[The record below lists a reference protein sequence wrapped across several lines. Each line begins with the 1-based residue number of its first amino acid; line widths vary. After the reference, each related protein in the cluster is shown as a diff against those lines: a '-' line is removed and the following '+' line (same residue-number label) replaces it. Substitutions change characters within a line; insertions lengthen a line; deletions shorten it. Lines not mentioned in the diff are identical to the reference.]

1 MLCAGDCAH
10 TGIQYSEGM
19 ERQRS
24 RDLLIVTVF
33 IVAAAVSLLGIGR
46 LEVDSS
52 TDAFI
57 PAKAPVVETNNRIEE
72 QFGSLDAL
80 VVSLYDEGGII
91 NKESL
96 AVIDSLT
103 RKIETLDGVK
113 QASSI
118 TNLKHLK
125 PSEDGVDVVP
135 LFEESINELEEH
147 IASWPG
153 FYEGTFLSEDRSSA
167 SILIQT
173 QLDYNQAELLGSL
186 RAILALLDGLQGS
199 ILGLPVVTEQI
210 RISLLADLAF
220 LVPIVAALIML
231 VLYLFLRSFKATL
244 LCLVPLIFSSSLAL
258 GIMSIAGITFT
269 MATML
274 VPVLLLIVGSAYT
287 IHIFSHFF
295 EEYEKVGVDAALA
308 NVVKKNTYPILAAA
322 ATTAFGF
329 LAQLSSPLLPFRTFG
344 LLSFIGVA
352 ICAASS
358 LLLLPALIR
367 LVYKN
372 PVRRQVRKQATR
384 RGLWAGVGNT
394 IANRYG
400 KAVPIASLLILG
412 IVLPLSYSQLE
423 EGTNILAFFKDSSTL
438 VQDTR
443 SYNQRM
449 QGSFSLSVMLKPS
462 EAVLLPGTLRIVEE
476 AITVLEKENQ
486 VGGIQSIL
494 PFVKRMNQLL
504 GPGEDVRESNAME
517 PEPVFDFF
525 SDTSYEIATEQ
536 LYEPSVELAGGMGK
550 YEIPLNPAEYG
561 LETEEQ
567 LASLIA
573 QYLLLYSSSLDA
585 FINDPLEPDALL
597 ITILLKDSDTKT
609 LRHLT
614 ALIPT
619 LFPQSWS
626 VEIGGGEA
634 VSLALTDLVTKSQ
647 VISLFSSLLAVWL
660 LVLFTFKSAKLATLS
675 LIPCLFALASVFS
688 VMAIFHI
695 KLDIITSLLAALCI
709 GVGVDYAI
717 HLIAAFQRNDQDVAS
732 VMQTTG
738 KAILANAASVA
749 LGFSGLLFSRFV
761 PIVNMGLLFS
771 IAMLSAALSALLI
784 LGAIK
789 IHYSPCIT
797 RRPS

>member
-1 MLCAGDCAH
+1 
-10 TGIQYSEGM
+10 M

-46 LEVDSS
+46 LKVDSS

-91 NKESL
+91 NKENL

-186 RAILALLDGLQGS
+186 RAILAPLDGLQGS

-308 NVVKKNTYPILAAA
+308 NVVKKNTYPILSAA

-400 KAVPIASLLILG
+400 KAVLIASLLILG

-462 EAVLLPGTLRIVEE
+462 EAVLLPGTLHIVEE

-504 GPGEDVRESNAME
+504 GPGEDARESNAME

-525 SDTSYEIATEQ
+525 SDTSYEMATEQ

-789 IHYSPCIT
+789 IHYSSCIT

>member
-1 MLCAGDCAH
+1 
-10 TGIQYSEGM
+10 M

-46 LEVDSS
+46 LKVDSS

-91 NKESL
+91 NKENL

-186 RAILALLDGLQGS
+186 RAILAPLDGLQGS

-308 NVVKKNTYPILAAA
+308 NEVKKNTYPILSAA

-400 KAVPIASLLILG
+400 KAVLIASLLILG

-462 EAVLLPGTLRIVEE
+462 EAVLLPGTLHIVEE

-504 GPGEDVRESNAME
+504 GPGEDARESNAME

-525 SDTSYEIATEQ
+525 SDTSYEMATEQ

>member
-1 MLCAGDCAH
+1 
-10 TGIQYSEGM
+10 M

-46 LEVDSS
+46 LKVDSS

-91 NKESL
+91 NKENL

-186 RAILALLDGLQGS
+186 RAILAPLDGLQGS

-308 NVVKKNTYPILAAA
+308 NVVKKNTYPILSAA

-400 KAVPIASLLILG
+400 KAVLIASLLILG

-462 EAVLLPGTLRIVEE
+462 EAVLLPGTLHIVEE

-504 GPGEDVRESNAME
+504 GPGEDARESNAME

-525 SDTSYEIATEQ
+525 SDTSYEMATEQ

>member
-1 MLCAGDCAH
+1 
-10 TGIQYSEGM
+10 M
-19 ERQRS
+19 EHQRS
-24 RDLLIVTVF
+24 RDALIV
-33 IVAAAVSLLGIGR
+33 IVCLLLSSLSLLGIGR
-46 LEVDSS
+46 LKIDSS

-57 PAKAPVVETNNRIEE
+57 PTKAPVVETNNRIEE
-72 QFGSLDAL
+72 RFGSLDAL
-80 VVSLYDEGGII
+80 VVSLYDEKGILSGE
-91 NKESL
+91 NL
-96 AVIDSLT
+96 ALITSLT
-103 RKIETLDGVK
+103 DEIGKLEGVK

-118 TNLKHLK
+118 TNLKHLE
-125 PSEDGVDVVP
+125 PAPDGVEVVS
-135 LFEESINELEEH
+135 LYEGNVEALETH

-153 FYEGTFLSEDRSSA
+153 FYEGTFLSDDRTSA

-186 RAILALLDGLQGS
+186 RAILAPLSGLEAS

-244 LCLVPLIFSSSLAL
+244 LCLVPLVFSSSLAL
-258 GIMSIAGITFT
+258 GIMSITGITFT

-295 EEYEKVGVDAALA
+295 EEYESLGVENALKK
-308 NVVKKNTYPILAAA
+308 VVKKNTSPILSAA

-344 LLSFIGVA
+344 LLSFIGVVV
-352 ICAASS
+352 CAASS
-358 LLLLPALIR
+358 LILLPALIR
-367 LVYKN
+367 LVYKE
-372 PVRRQVRKQATR
+372 PIHKQAR
-384 RGLWAGVGNT
+384 KRAARGLWVAMGNT
-394 IANRYG
+394 LSNHYG
-400 KAVPIASLLILG
+400 KVILFASLLLLAI
-412 IVLPLSYSQLE
+412 ILPLSYSKLE
-423 EGTNILAFFKDSSTL
+423 EGTNILAFFKKSSDL

-449 QGSFSLSVMLKPS
+449 QGSFSLSVMVKPS
-462 EAVLLPGTLRIVEE
+462 EEVLLPSTLTIVEK
-476 AITVLEKENQ
+476 AISTLEGENH
-486 VGGIQSIL
+486 VGGVQSIL
-494 PFVKRMNQLL
+494 PFVKRMNELL
-504 GPGEDVRESNAME
+504 GPGDEESTVQSDEAE
-517 PEPVFDFF
+517 LVFDFF
-525 SDTSYEIATEQ
+525 TDLSVEQ
-536 LYEPSVELAGGMGK
+536 AGGQAYEPLREQAGGMGN
-550 YEIPLNPAEYG
+550 YEIPLDPARYG
-561 LETEEQ
+561 LVTEEQ
-567 LASLIA
+567 LAALIA
-573 QYLLLYSSSLDA
+573 QYLLLYSSSLDT
-585 FINDPLEPDALL
+585 FINDPLEPDAML
-597 ITILLKDSDTKT
+597 ITILLKDSDTRT
-609 LRHLT
+609 LRNLT
-614 ALIPT
+614 SLIPT
-619 LFPQSWS
+619 LFPEDWS

-660 LVLFTFKSAKLATLS
+660 LVLLTFKSAKLATLS
-675 LIPCLFALASVFS
+675 LIPCLFALTSVFG
-688 VMAIFHI
+688 VMVIFHI

-717 HLIAAFQRNDQDVAS
+717 HLISAFQRNDQSVTE

-738 KAILANAASVA
+738 KAIMANAASVA

-761 PIVNMGLLFS
+761 PIANMGLLFS
-771 IAMLSAALSALLI
+771 IAMISAALSALLI

-789 IHYSPCIT
+789 LHYSSLIT

>member
-1 MLCAGDCAH
+1 
-10 TGIQYSEGM
+10 M
-19 ERQRS
+19 EHQRS
-24 RDLLIVTVF
+24 RDALIV
-33 IVAAAVSLLGIGR
+33 IVCLLLSSLSLLGIGR
-46 LEVDSS
+46 LKIDSS

-57 PAKAPVVETNNRIEE
+57 PTKAPVVETNNRIEE

-80 VVSLYDEGGII
+80 VVSLYDEKGILSGE
-91 NKESL
+91 NL
-96 AVIDSLT
+96 ALIASLT
-103 RKIETLDGVK
+103 DEIGKLEGVK

-118 TNLKHLK
+118 TNLKHLE
-125 PSEDGVDVVP
+125 PAPDGVEVVS
-135 LFEESINELEEH
+135 LYEGNVEALETH

-153 FYEGTFLSEDRSSA
+153 FYEGTFLSEDRTSA

-173 QLDYNQAELLGSL
+173 QLDYNQAALLGSL
-186 RAILALLDGLQGS
+186 RAILAPLSGLEAS

-244 LCLVPLIFSSSLAL
+244 LCLVPLVFSSSLAL
-258 GIMSIAGITFT
+258 GIMSITGITFT

-295 EEYEKVGVDAALA
+295 EEYESLGVENALKK
-308 NVVKKNTYPILAAA
+308 VVKKNTYPILSAA

-344 LLSFIGVA
+344 LLSFIGVVV
-352 ICAASS
+352 CAASS
-358 LLLLPALIR
+358 LILLPALIR
-367 LVYKN
+367 LVYKE
-372 PVRRQVRKQATR
+372 PSHMQVRKRAT
-384 RGLWAGVGNT
+384 RGLWVAMGNT
-394 IANRYG
+394 LSNHYG
-400 KAVPIASLLILG
+400 KVILFASLLLLVI
-412 IVLPLSYSQLE
+412 ILPLSYSKLE
-423 EGTNILAFFKDSSTL
+423 EGTNILAFFKKSSDL

-449 QGSFSLSVMLKPS
+449 QGSFSLSVMVKPS
-462 EAVLLPGTLRIVEE
+462 EEVLLPSTLTIVEK
-476 AITVLEKENQ
+476 AISTLEGENH
-486 VGGIQSIL
+486 VGGVQSIL
-494 PFVKRMNQLL
+494 PFVKRMNELL
-504 GPGEDVRESNAME
+504 GPGDEESTVQSDE
-517 PEPVFDFF
+517 PELVFDFF
-525 SDTSYEIATEQ
+525 TDLSDEQ
-536 LYEPSVELAGGMGK
+536 AGGQAYEPLREQAGGMGS
-550 YEIPLNPAEYG
+550 YEIPLDPARYA

-567 LASLIA
+567 LAALIA
-573 QYLLLYSSSLDA
+573 QYLLLYSSSLDT
-585 FINDPLEPDALL
+585 FINDPLEPDAML
-597 ITILLKDSDTKT
+597 ITILLKDSDTRT
-609 LRHLT
+609 LRNLT
-614 ALIPT
+614 SLIPT
-619 LFPQSWS
+619 LFPEDWS

-660 LVLFTFKSAKLATLS
+660 LVLLTFKSAKLATLS
-675 LIPCLFALASVFS
+675 LIPCLFALSSVFG
-688 VMAIFHI
+688 VMVIFHI

-717 HLIAAFQRNDQDVAS
+717 HLISAFQRNDQSVTE

-738 KAILANAASVA
+738 KAIMANAASVA

-761 PIVNMGLLFS
+761 PIANMGLLFS
-771 IAMLSAALSALLI
+771 IAMISAALSALLI

-789 IHYSPCIT
+789 LHYSSLIT

>member
-1 MLCAGDCAH
+1 
-10 TGIQYSEGM
+10 M

-46 LEVDSS
+46 LKVDSS

-72 QFGSLDAL
+72 QFGSLDTL

-186 RAILALLDGLQGS
+186 RAILAPLDGLKGS

-372 PVRRQVRKQATR
+372 PVRRQVRKQATK
-384 RGLWAGVGNT
+384 RGLWVGVGNT

>member
-1 MLCAGDCAH
+1 
-10 TGIQYSEGM
+10 M

-46 LEVDSS
+46 LKVDSS

-91 NKESL
+91 NKENL

-186 RAILALLDGLQGS
+186 RAILAPLDGLQGS

>member
-1 MLCAGDCAH
+1 
-10 TGIQYSEGM
+10 M

-46 LEVDSS
+46 LKVDSS

-91 NKESL
+91 NKENL

-186 RAILALLDGLQGS
+186 RAILAPLDGLQGS

-400 KAVPIASLLILG
+400 KAVLIASLLILG

-462 EAVLLPGTLRIVEE
+462 EAVLLPGTLHIVEE

-494 PFVKRMNQLL
+494 PFVKRMNHLL
-504 GPGEDVRESNAME
+504 GPGEDARESNAME

-525 SDTSYEIATEQ
+525 SDTSYEMATEQ

-789 IHYSPCIT
+789 IHYSSCIT

>member
-1 MLCAGDCAH
+1 
-10 TGIQYSEGM
+10 M

-46 LEVDSS
+46 LKVDSS

-72 QFGSLDAL
+72 QFGSLDTL

-462 EAVLLPGTLRIVEE
+462 EAVLLPGTLHIVEE

-504 GPGEDVRESNAME
+504 GPGEDARESNAME

>member
-1 MLCAGDCAH
+1 
-10 TGIQYSEGM
+10 M
-19 ERQRS
+19 EHQRS
-24 RDLLIVTVF
+24 RDALIV
-33 IVAAAVSLLGIGR
+33 IVCLLLSSLSLLGIGR
-46 LEVDSS
+46 LKIDSS

-57 PAKAPVVETNNRIEE
+57 PTKAPVVETNNRIEE
-72 QFGSLDAL
+72 RFGSLDAL
-80 VVSLYDEGGII
+80 VVSLYDEKGILSGE
-91 NKESL
+91 NL
-96 AVIDSLT
+96 ALITSLT
-103 RKIETLDGVK
+103 DEIGKLEGVK

-118 TNLKHLK
+118 TNLKHLE
-125 PSEDGVDVVP
+125 PAPDGVEVVS
-135 LFEESINELEEH
+135 LYEGNVEALETH

-153 FYEGTFLSEDRSSA
+153 FYEGTFLSEDRTSA

-186 RAILALLDGLQGS
+186 RAILAPLSGLEAS

-244 LCLVPLIFSSSLAL
+244 LCLVPLVFSSSLAL
-258 GIMSIAGITFT
+258 GIMSITGITFT

-295 EEYEKVGVDAALA
+295 EEYESLGVENALKK
-308 NVVKKNTYPILAAA
+308 VVKKNTSPILSAA

-344 LLSFIGVA
+344 LLSFIGVV

-358 LLLLPALIR
+358 LILLPALIR
-367 LVYKN
+367 LVYKE
-372 PVRRQVRKQATR
+372 PIHKQAR
-384 RGLWAGVGNT
+384 KRAARGLWVAMGNT
-394 IANRYG
+394 LSNHYG
-400 KAVPIASLLILG
+400 KVILFASLLLLVI
-412 IVLPLSYSQLE
+412 ILPLSYSKLE
-423 EGTNILAFFKDSSTL
+423 EGTNILAFFKKSSDL

-449 QGSFSLSVMLKPS
+449 QGSFSLSVMVKPS
-462 EAVLLPGTLRIVEE
+462 EEVLLPSTLTIVEK
-476 AITVLEKENQ
+476 AISTLEGENH
-486 VGGIQSIL
+486 VGGVQSIL
-494 PFVKRMNQLL
+494 PFVKRMNELL
-504 GPGEDVRESNAME
+504 GPGDEESTVQSDE
-517 PEPVFDFF
+517 PELVFDFF
-525 SDTSYEIATEQ
+525 TNLSDEQ
-536 LYEPSVELAGGMGK
+536 AGGQAYEPLREQAGGMGS
-550 YEIPLNPAEYG
+550 YEIPLDPSRYG
-561 LETEEQ
+561 LETEDQ
-567 LASLIA
+567 LAALIA
-573 QYLLLYSSSLDA
+573 QYLLLYSSSLDT
-585 FINDPLEPDALL
+585 FINDPLEPDAML
-597 ITILLKDSDTKT
+597 ITILLKDSDTRT
-609 LRHLT
+609 LRNLT
-614 ALIPT
+614 SLIPT
-619 LFPQSWS
+619 LFPEDWS

-660 LVLFTFKSAKLATLS
+660 LVLLTFKSAKLATLS
-675 LIPCLFALASVFS
+675 LIPCLFALTSVFG
-688 VMAIFHI
+688 VMVIFHI

-717 HLIAAFQRNDQDVAS
+717 HLISAFQRNDQSVTE

-738 KAILANAASVA
+738 KAIMANAASVA

-761 PIVNMGLLFS
+761 PIANMGLLFS
-771 IAMLSAALSALLI
+771 IAMISAALSALLI

-789 IHYSPCIT
+789 LHYSSLLT

>member
-1 MLCAGDCAH
+1 
-10 TGIQYSEGM
+10 M

-46 LEVDSS
+46 LKVDSS

-91 NKESL
+91 NKENL

-147 IASWPG
+147 ITSWPG

-186 RAILALLDGLQGS
+186 RAILAPLDGLQGS

-308 NVVKKNTYPILAAA
+308 NVVKKNTYPILSAA

-400 KAVPIASLLILG
+400 KAVLIASLLILG

-462 EAVLLPGTLRIVEE
+462 EAVLLPGTLHIVEE

-504 GPGEDVRESNAME
+504 GPGEDARESNAME

-525 SDTSYEIATEQ
+525 SDTSYEMATEQ

>member
-1 MLCAGDCAH
+1 MLCAGDCAWV
-10 TGIQYSEGM
+10 GIAYSDGM
-19 ERQRS
+19 EHQRS
-24 RDLLIVTVF
+24 RDLLIVSIC
-33 IVAAAVSLLGIGR
+33 IVAAVVSLMGIGN
-46 LEVDSS
+46 LKVDSS

-57 PAKAPVVETNNRIEE
+57 PAKASVVQTNNRIEE

-80 VVSLYDEGGII
+80 VVSLYNEKGII

-103 RKIETLDGVK
+103 REIETLPGVK

-118 TNLKHLK
+118 TNLKHLA
-125 PSEDGVDVVP
+125 PSADGVDVVP
-135 LFEESINELEEH
+135 LYEGSIDKLEEH
-147 IASWPG
+147 IASWRS
-153 FYEGTFLSEDRSSA
+153 FYEGTFLSEDHSSA

-173 QLDYNQAELLGSL
+173 QLDYNQAALLGSL
-186 RAILALLDGLQGS
+186 RAILAPLEGLRGS

-231 VLYLFLRSFKATL
+231 VLFLFLRSFKATL

-295 EEYEKVGVDAALA
+295 EEYEEAGVDAALA

-329 LAQLSSPLLPFRTFG
+329 LSQLSSPLLPFRTFG

-367 LVYKN
+367 LVYKK
-372 PVRRQVRKQATR
+372 PVRKLVHKQAG
-384 RGLWAGVGNT
+384 RGMWAKAGNT
-394 IANRYG
+394 IANRWG
-400 KAVPIASLLILG
+400 KVVLIVSLLILG
-412 IVLPLSYSQLE
+412 IALPLSYSRLE
-423 EGTNILAFFKDSSTL
+423 EGTNILAFFKDSSAL
-438 VQDTR
+438 VEDTQ

-462 EAVLLPGTLRIVEE
+462 QAVLLPGTLTIVEE
-476 AITVLEKENQ
+476 AITVLQGEKH
-486 VGGIQSIL
+486 VGGVQSIL
-494 PFVKRMNQLL
+494 PFVKRMNELL
-504 GPGEDVRESNAME
+504 GPGEEAMNTTSLE

-525 SDTSYEIATEQ
+525 SDAVFEMASGQLFESSAEQ
-536 LYEPSVELAGGMGK
+536 AGGMGR

-597 ITILLKDSDTKT
+597 ITILLKDSDTQT

-619 LFPQSWS
+619 LFPEDWS

-749 LGFSGLLFSRFV
+749 LGFCGLLFSRFV

-789 IHYSPCIT
+789 IHYSSLIT

>member
-1 MLCAGDCAH
+1 
-10 TGIQYSEGM
+10 M

-46 LEVDSS
+46 LKVDSS

-91 NKESL
+91 NKENL

-186 RAILALLDGLQGS
+186 RAILAPLDGLQGS

-400 KAVPIASLLILG
+400 KAVLIASLLILG

-462 EAVLLPGTLRIVEE
+462 EAVLLPGTLHIVEE

-504 GPGEDVRESNAME
+504 GPGEDARESNAME

-525 SDTSYEIATEQ
+525 SDTSYEMATEQ

-585 FINDPLEPDALL
+585 FINDPLEPDAML
-597 ITILLKDSDTKT
+597 ITILLKDSDTRT
-609 LRHLT
+609 LRNLT
-614 ALIPT
+614 SLIPT
-619 LFPQSWS
+619 LFPEDWS

-660 LVLFTFKSAKLATLS
+660 LVLLTFKSAKLATLS
-675 LIPCLFALASVFS
+675 LIPCLFALSSVFG
-688 VMAIFHI
+688 VMVIFHI

-717 HLIAAFQRNDQDVAS
+717 HLISAFQRNDQSVTE

-738 KAILANAASVA
+738 KAIMANAASVA

-761 PIVNMGLLFS
+761 PIANMGLLFS
-771 IAMLSAALSALLI
+771 IAMISAALSALLI

-789 IHYSPCIT
+789 LHYSSLIT

>member
-1 MLCAGDCAH
+1 
-10 TGIQYSEGM
+10 M

-46 LEVDSS
+46 LKVDSS

-91 NKESL
+91 NKENL

-147 IASWPG
+147 ITSWPG

-186 RAILALLDGLQGS
+186 RAILAPLDGLQGS

-400 KAVPIASLLILG
+400 KAVLIASLLILG

-462 EAVLLPGTLRIVEE
+462 EAVLLPGTLHIVEE

-504 GPGEDVRESNAME
+504 GPGEDARESNAME

>member
-1 MLCAGDCAH
+1 
-10 TGIQYSEGM
+10 M

-46 LEVDSS
+46 LKVDSS

-72 QFGSLDAL
+72 QFGSLDTL

-186 RAILALLDGLQGS
+186 RAILAPLDGLKGS

-462 EAVLLPGTLRIVEE
+462 EAVLLPGTLHIVEE

-504 GPGEDVRESNAME
+504 GPGEDARESNAME

-732 VMQTTG
+732 VMQTTA
-738 KAILANAASVA
+738 KPSWQMRPRSPWVSPACS
-749 LGFSGLLFSRFV
+749 
-761 PIVNMGLLFS
+761 
-771 IAMLSAALSALLI
+771 SAALFHRQHGMLFQ
-784 LGAIK
+784 
-789 IHYSPCIT
+789 SPCSAQ
-797 RRPS
+797 RSPPC

>member
-1 MLCAGDCAH
+1 
-10 TGIQYSEGM
+10 M

-46 LEVDSS
+46 LKVDSS

-72 QFGSLDAL
+72 QFGSLDTL

-186 RAILALLDGLQGS
+186 RAILAPLDGLKGS

-384 RGLWAGVGNT
+384 RGLWAGVVNT

-525 SDTSYEIATEQ
+525 SDISYEMATEQ

>member
-1 MLCAGDCAH
+1 
-10 TGIQYSEGM
+10 M

-46 LEVDSS
+46 LKVDSS

-72 QFGSLDAL
+72 QFGSLDTL

-186 RAILALLDGLQGS
+186 RAILAPLDGLKGS

>member
-1 MLCAGDCAH
+1 
-10 TGIQYSEGM
+10 M

-46 LEVDSS
+46 LKVDSS

-91 NKESL
+91 NKENL

-186 RAILALLDGLQGS
+186 RAILAPLDGLQGS

-384 RGLWAGVGNT
+384 GLWAGVGNT

-400 KAVPIASLLILG
+400 KAVLIASLLILG

-462 EAVLLPGTLRIVEE
+462 EAVLLPGTLHIVEE

-494 PFVKRMNQLL
+494 PFVKRMNHLL
-504 GPGEDVRESNAME
+504 GPGEDARESNAME

-525 SDTSYEIATEQ
+525 SDTSYEMATEQ

-789 IHYSPCIT
+789 IHYSSCIT

>member
-1 MLCAGDCAH
+1 
-10 TGIQYSEGM
+10 M

-91 NKESL
+91 NKENL

-186 RAILALLDGLQGS
+186 RAILAPLDGLQGS

-308 NVVKKNTYPILAAA
+308 NVVKKNTYPILSAA

-504 GPGEDVRESNAME
+504 GPGEDARESNAME

>member
-1 MLCAGDCAH
+1 
-10 TGIQYSEGM
+10 M

-46 LEVDSS
+46 LKVDSS

-91 NKESL
+91 NKENL

-147 IASWPG
+147 ITSWPG

-186 RAILALLDGLQGS
+186 RAILAPLDGLQGS

-400 KAVPIASLLILG
+400 KAVLIASLLILG

-462 EAVLLPGTLRIVEE
+462 EAVLLPGTLHIVEE

-504 GPGEDVRESNAME
+504 GPGEDARESNAME

-525 SDTSYEIATEQ
+525 SDTSYEMATEQ

>member
-1 MLCAGDCAH
+1 
-10 TGIQYSEGM
+10 M
-19 ERQRS
+19 EHQRS
-24 RDLLIVTVF
+24 RDLLIVTVC
-33 IVAAAVSLLGIGR
+33 IVAAAVSLSGIGR
-46 LEVDSS
+46 LKVDSS

-72 QFGSLDAL
+72 QFGSLDTL
-80 VVSLYDEGGII
+80 LVSLYDERGII

-125 PSEDGVDVVP
+125 PSEDGVDVVS
-135 LFEESINELEEH
+135 LYEGSISELEEH

-186 RAILALLDGLQGS
+186 RAILAPLDGLQGS

-384 RGLWAGVGNT
+384 GLWAGVGNT

-400 KAVPIASLLILG
+400 KAVLIASLLILG

-462 EAVLLPGTLRIVEE
+462 EAVLLPGTLHIVEE

-494 PFVKRMNQLL
+494 PFVKRMNHLL
-504 GPGEDVRESNAME
+504 GPGEDARESNAME

-525 SDTSYEIATEQ
+525 SDTSYEMATEQ

-614 ALIPT
+614 ALIPA

-789 IHYSPCIT
+789 IHYSSCIT

>member
-1 MLCAGDCAH
+1 
-10 TGIQYSEGM
+10 M

-46 LEVDSS
+46 LKVDSS

-91 NKESL
+91 NKENL

-186 RAILALLDGLQGS
+186 RAILAPLDGLQGS

-400 KAVPIASLLILG
+400 KAVLIASLLILG

-462 EAVLLPGTLRIVEE
+462 EAVLLPGTLHIVEE

-504 GPGEDVRESNAME
+504 GPGEDARESNAME

-525 SDTSYEIATEQ
+525 SDTSYEMATEQ

>member
-1 MLCAGDCAH
+1 
-10 TGIQYSEGM
+10 M

-46 LEVDSS
+46 LKVDSS

-91 NKESL
+91 NKENL

-147 IASWPG
+147 ITSWPG

-186 RAILALLDGLQGS
+186 RAILAPLDGLQGS

-308 NVVKKNTYPILAAA
+308 NVVKKNTYPILSAA

-400 KAVPIASLLILG
+400 KAVLIASLLILG

-462 EAVLLPGTLRIVEE
+462 EAVLLPGTLHIVEE

-504 GPGEDVRESNAME
+504 GPGEDARESNAME

-525 SDTSYEIATEQ
+525 SDTSYEMATEQ

-732 VMQTTG
+732 VTG

>member
-1 MLCAGDCAH
+1 
-10 TGIQYSEGM
+10 M

-46 LEVDSS
+46 LKVDSS

-91 NKESL
+91 NKENL

-186 RAILALLDGLQGS
+186 RAILAPLDGLQGS

-308 NVVKKNTYPILAAA
+308 NVVKKNTYPILSAA

-400 KAVPIASLLILG
+400 KAVLIASLLILG

-462 EAVLLPGTLRIVEE
+462 EAVLLPGTLHIVEE

-494 PFVKRMNQLL
+494 PFVKRMNHLL
-504 GPGEDVRESNAME
+504 GPGEDARESNAME

-525 SDTSYEIATEQ
+525 SDTSYEMATEQ

>member
-1 MLCAGDCAH
+1 
-10 TGIQYSEGM
+10 M

-46 LEVDSS
+46 LKVDSS

-72 QFGSLDAL
+72 QFGSLDTL

-147 IASWPG
+147 ITSWPG

-186 RAILALLDGLQGS
+186 RAILAPLDGLKGS

>member
-1 MLCAGDCAH
+1 
-10 TGIQYSEGM
+10 M

-46 LEVDSS
+46 LKVDSS

-80 VVSLYDEGGII
+80 VISLYDEGGII
-91 NKESL
+91 NKENL

-186 RAILALLDGLQGS
+186 RAILAPLDGLQGS

-462 EAVLLPGTLRIVEE
+462 EAVLLPGTLHIVEE

-504 GPGEDVRESNAME
+504 GPGEDARESNAME

-525 SDTSYEIATEQ
+525 SDTSYEMATEQ

>member
-1 MLCAGDCAH
+1 
-10 TGIQYSEGM
+10 M
-19 ERQRS
+19 EHQRS
-24 RDLLIVTVF
+24 RDLLIVTVC
-33 IVAAAVSLLGIGR
+33 IVAAAVSLSGIGR
-46 LEVDSS
+46 LKVDSS

-80 VVSLYDEGGII
+80 LVSLYDERGII

-125 PSEDGVDVVP
+125 PSEDGVDVVS
-135 LFEESINELEEH
+135 LYEGSISELEEH

-186 RAILALLDGLQGS
+186 RAILAPLDGLQGS

-231 VLYLFLRSFKATL
+231 VLFLFLRSFKATL

-384 RGLWAGVGNT
+384 GLWAGVGNT

-400 KAVPIASLLILG
+400 KAVLIASLLILG

-462 EAVLLPGTLRIVEE
+462 EAVLLPGTLHIVEE

-504 GPGEDVRESNAME
+504 GPGEDARESNAME

-525 SDTSYEIATEQ
+525 SDTSYEMATEQ

>member
-1 MLCAGDCAH
+1 
-10 TGIQYSEGM
+10 M

-46 LEVDSS
+46 LKVDSS

-186 RAILALLDGLQGS
+186 RAILAPLDGLQGS

-308 NVVKKNTYPILAAA
+308 NVVKKNTYPILSAA

-400 KAVPIASLLILG
+400 KAVLIASLLILG

-462 EAVLLPGTLRIVEE
+462 EAVLLPGTLHIVEE

-504 GPGEDVRESNAME
+504 GPGEDARESNAME

-525 SDTSYEIATEQ
+525 SDTSYEMATEQ

>member
-1 MLCAGDCAH
+1 
-10 TGIQYSEGM
+10 M

-46 LEVDSS
+46 LKVDSS

-91 NKESL
+91 NKENL

-147 IASWPG
+147 ITSWPG

-186 RAILALLDGLQGS
+186 RAILAPLDGLQGS

-308 NVVKKNTYPILAAA
+308 NVVKKNTYPILSAA

-400 KAVPIASLLILG
+400 KAVLIASLLILG

-462 EAVLLPGTLRIVEE
+462 EAVLLPGTLHIVEE

-504 GPGEDVRESNAME
+504 GPGEDARESNAME

-525 SDTSYEIATEQ
+525 SDTSYEMATEQ

-609 LRHLT
+609 LRHIT

>member
-1 MLCAGDCAH
+1 
-10 TGIQYSEGM
+10 
-19 ERQRS
+19 
-24 RDLLIVTVF
+24 
-33 IVAAAVSLLGIGR
+33 
-46 LEVDSS
+46 
-52 TDAFI
+52 
-57 PAKAPVVETNNRIEE
+57 
-72 QFGSLDAL
+72 
-80 VVSLYDEGGII
+80 
-91 NKESL
+91 
-96 AVIDSLT
+96 
-103 RKIETLDGVK
+103 
-113 QASSI
+113 
-118 TNLKHLK
+118 
-125 PSEDGVDVVP
+125 
-135 LFEESINELEEH
+135 
-147 IASWPG
+147 
-153 FYEGTFLSEDRSSA
+153 
-167 SILIQT
+167 
-173 QLDYNQAELLGSL
+173 
-186 RAILALLDGLQGS
+186 
-199 ILGLPVVTEQI
+199 
-210 RISLLADLAF
+210 
-220 LVPIVAALIML
+220 ML

-244 LCLVPLIFSSSLAL
+244 LCLVPLIFRSSLAL

-400 KAVPIASLLILG
+400 KAVLIASLLILG